1 MTAMRLLSSLFLL
14 TVLMVGC
21 AQSKATGVP
30 SGPASPQSYPIREE
44 PSSPPPRLL
53 SSQVGREEEE
63 RLKQQAARSIESTEQ
78 MVRQINAKKLAKDQ
92 EEVLSTIRSF
102 QSKAKEA
109 LALKDFSRAST
120 LADKARILAKELLTT
135 LR

>member
-1 MTAMRLLSSLFLL
+1 MRLLSSLFLL

-21 AQSKATGVP
+21 AQSKAAGVP
-30 SGPASPQSYPIREE
+30 SGPASPQSYPMREE
-44 PSSPPPRLL
+44 PPSPPRLL

-63 RLKQQAARSIESTEQ
+63 RLKQQAARSIEGTEQ

-92 EEVLSTIRSF
+92 EDVLSTIRSF

-109 LALKDFSRAST
+109 LALKDFLRASA
-120 LADKARILAKELLTT
+120 LADKARILAQELLTT

>member
-1 MTAMRLLSSLFLL
+1 M
-14 TVLMVGC
+14 
-21 AQSKATGVP
+21 
-30 SGPASPQSYPIREE
+30 REE
-44 PSSPPPRLL
+44 PPSPPRLL

-63 RLKQQAARSIESTEQ
+63 RLKQQAARSIEGTEQ

-92 EEVLSTIRSF
+92 EDVLSTIRSF

-109 LALKDFSRAST
+109 LALKDFLRASA
-120 LADKARILAKELLTT
+120 LADKARILAQELLTT